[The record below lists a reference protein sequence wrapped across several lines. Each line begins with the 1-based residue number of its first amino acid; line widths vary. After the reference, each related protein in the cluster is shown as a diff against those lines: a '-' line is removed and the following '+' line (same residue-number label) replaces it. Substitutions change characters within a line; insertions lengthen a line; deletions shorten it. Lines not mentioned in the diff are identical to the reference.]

1 MATNR
6 AETRGRSG
14 RAARA
19 GSAYRA
25 GSGGRS
31 TAEEASDR
39 AEPFTYVQRGTTIVG
54 ELEATGRVRVHGV
67 VKGNVRV
74 DGPLE
79 VAEAGVVE
87 GASVEAAE
95 VKIIGRM
102 IVERLVV
109 SGKVEIWRGGE
120 LIGDVRAAA
129 LDIEE
134 GALFTGRSEM
144 VTSQGTP
151 FEADAPGHGAA
162 LHGAH
167 DTASEAAAALLPA
180 VELDRPT

>member
-1 MATNR
+1 M
-6 AETRGRSG
+6 
-14 RAARA
+14 
-19 GSAYRA
+19 
-25 GSGGRS
+25 
-31 TAEEASDR
+31 
-39 AEPFTYVQRGTTIVG
+39 
-54 ELEATGRVRVHGV
+54 RVHGV

-102 IVERLVV
+102 VVERLVV

-144 VTSQGTP
+144 VAGQG
-151 FEADAPGHGAA
+151 ASLDAGAPGHMAGP
-162 LHGAH
+162 HGAH
-167 DTASEAAAALLPA
+167 TAASEAAAALLPA
-180 VELDRPT
+180 TELERPT